1 MTAPKD
7 AETRPREGRT
17 SGDNVSSAP
26 LAEAK
31 LSAPRVKVDAVPRPR
46 ILEVLQRGGEAA
58 LTLVAAPPGYGK
70 TTSVRSWCA
79 GHGSPVAWVTLDS
92 GDNDAGRLWTYV
104 ATAVDRV
111 RNGLGRQAMLRLSVA
126 GSPIENAVDEL
137 MNGLAAFGDELVVV
151 IDDLQEVTDTDC
163 LASLEYAVS
172 RLPPSVRLILIT
184 RTDPPLGLAALRA
197 REALVE
203 LRAAELAFTA
213 DEALELLVAR
223 GGVDLGSEELEL
235 LLRRTEGWPAALVL
249 AGVWLRAVDDA
260 RAAVTEFS
268 GDHRFVVEYLSRV
281 AFEALGEDV
290 RAFLIRASVLGRL
303 TPELCDEVLGRS
315 DSAAV
320 LAELERSSL
329 LIVRLERGGWYRIH
343 ALLAEFG
350 RFQLAALEPGAET
363 EIHRRALDWFRERG
377 LIVEAMEHAFLAGE
391 HESAAQMLVENH
403 HALFRSGRMR
413 TLLRLVRA
421 MPDEVVARHLELAIS
436 GALATTMIGG
446 GALERRRYLT
456 MVRRVASESP
466 ERVSPYVAG
475 IAAMLRALTL
485 EGGVSQAVPEGRK
498 AVEAA
503 RSGVDDLSVSARA
516 GLAYALFFAG
526 ELDEPWALAL
536 EAVELPEVEHR
547 PPGHALARVVLALV
561 ATARGQRDTARLHAE
576 TARTI
581 IGGIGSSRSWLGAQA
596 AAALG
601 VVNADEGNL
610 SEAEPQLAQA
620 EHFFRDEVA
629 AVQHTWLLLLLA
641 RVRCRRGRLEEAEKT
656 MRSALSTFAE
666 LGDVGR
672 VAGLAIDV
680 EEELEH
686 AKSRAADGEVL
697 ALPTKAELAVLSLL
711 ATDLSVREIGEK
723 LFLSPNTVRSHT
735 RALHRKLGV
744 SSRADA
750 VARAAALGLLGE
762 GESATGESVEDRP

>member
-1 MTAPKD
+1 
-7 AETRPREGRT
+7 
-17 SGDNVSSAP
+17 
-26 LAEAK
+26 
-31 LSAPRVKVDAVPRPR
+31 
-46 ILEVLQRGGEAA
+46 
-58 LTLVAAPPGYGK
+58 
-70 TTSVRSWCA
+70 
-79 GHGSPVAWVTLDS
+79 
-92 GDNDAGRLWTYV
+92 
-104 ATAVDRV
+104 
-111 RNGLGRQAMLRLSVA
+111 
-126 GSPIENAVDEL
+126 
-137 MNGLAAFGDELVVV
+137 
-151 IDDLQEVTDTDC
+151 
-163 LASLEYAVS
+163 
-172 RLPPSVRLILIT
+172 
-184 RTDPPLGLAALRA
+184 
-197 REALVE
+197 
-203 LRAAELAFTA
+203 
-213 DEALELLVAR
+213 
-223 GGVDLGSEELEL
+223 
-235 LLRRTEGWPAALVL
+235 
-249 AGVWLRAVDDA
+249 
-260 RAAVTEFS
+260 
-268 GDHRFVVEYLSRV
+268 
-281 AFEALGEDV
+281 
-290 RAFLIRASVLGRL
+290 
-303 TPELCDEVLGRS
+303 
-315 DSAAV
+315 
-320 LAELERSSL
+320 
-329 LIVRLERGGWYRIH
+329 
-343 ALLAEFG
+343 
-350 RFQLAALEPGAET
+350 
-363 EIHRRALDWFRERG
+363 
-377 LIVEAMEHAFLAGE
+377 
-391 HESAAQMLVENH
+391 
-403 HALFRSGRMR
+403 
-413 TLLRLVRA
+413 
-421 MPDEVVARHLELAIS
+421 
-436 GALATTMIGG
+436 
-446 GALERRRYLT
+446 
-456 MVRRVASESP
+456 
-466 ERVSPYVAG
+466 VSPYVAG

-672 VAGLAIDV
+672 VAGLAIEV

-762 GESATGESVEDRP
+762 GESATGESVEDQP

>member
-1 MTAPKD
+1 MTPPKD

-46 ILEVLQRGGEAA
+46 ILELLQRGGEAA
-58 LTLVAAPPGYGK
+58 LTLVAAPPGYSK

-137 MNGLAAFGDELVVV
+137 MNGLAAFDDELVVV

-235 LLRRTEGWPAALVL
+235 LVRRTEGWPAALVL

-268 GDHRFVVEYLSRV
+268 ADHRFVVEYLSRV
-281 AFEALGEDV
+281 AFEALGEDM
-290 RAFLIRASVLGRL
+290 RAFLIRASVLGRF
-303 TPELCDEVLGRS
+303 TAELCDDVLGRS
-315 DSAAV
+315 DSASV

-363 EIHRRALDWFRERG
+363 EIHRRALNWFRERG

-475 IAAMLRALTL
+475 TAAMLRALTL

-601 VVNADEGNL
+601 VLNADEGNL

-672 VAGLAIDV
+672 VAGLAIEV

-697 ALPTKAELAVLSLL
+697 ALPTKAELAVLRLL

-750 VARAAALGLLGE
+750 VARAAALGLLGD
-762 GESATGESVEDRP
+762 GESATGESVEDQP